1 MSVPIKLDLWTLKF
15 EFHNFHVSWSIIH
28 FLFFNFVQPFKNVKA
43 ILSLWAIDC
52 KPLLWAFG
60 SHRKFSN
67 TVGPARKD
75 YIDSGLKEGFVRGK
89 ELRSGRLLMVKCG
102 CSWKVATRVE
112 VDFFS
117 FFLCNLRL
125 ENYWDVW
132 MHYIIWEALYYL
144 IWNYSCF

>member
-1 MSVPIKLDLWTLKF
+1 MLNCSERLVEKI
-15 EFHNFHVSWSIIH
+15 
-28 FLFFNFVQPFKNVKA
+28 
-43 ILSLWAIDC
+43 SLGGC
-52 KPLLWAFG
+52 G
-60 SHRKFSN
+60 RH
-67 TVGPARKD
+67 
-75 YIDSGLKEGFVRGK
+75 GLKEGFVRGK

-144 IWNYSCF
+144 I